1 MKIILFSRYGIAHT
15 AEQLQNLFRL
25 LEQYGFDYE
34 INVEFAN
41 IVQELTNVVIPSD
54 KIYPLNVKPQSTEA
68 IMLCFGGDGTLLEGI
83 RRLEDNQIAV
93 AGVNL
98 GHLGFLTSVQHYE
111 LEAFLKSIAERTF
124 HIQKR
129 MTLEV
134 EGVNDLTLTA
144 LNEVVVHRQEA
155 SMLRVKTKVNGQVV
169 ARYNGDGVIIST
181 PTGSTA
187 YSLSAG
193 GPIISPDCDTILLTP
208 LAPHNFGVRPLV
220 VPAWAEIELE
230 IDPQYSLKAQLSVD
244 NKTYSV
250 EPTDQIKIRRSQ
262 RQILLVVSHNISFYE
277 TLRNKMMWDTDIRN

>member
-1 MKIILFSRYGIAHT
+1 MKIILFSRCGIAHT

-25 LEQYGFDYE
+25 LEQYGFDYQ
-34 INVEFAN
+34 INLEFAD
-41 IVQELTNVVIPSD
+41 IVQDLTNIEIPSD
-54 KIYPLNVKPQSTEA
+54 KVYTQEVKPQDAEA

-83 RRLEDNQIAV
+83 RRLKDNEIAV

-98 GHLGFLTSVQHYE
+98 GHLGFLTSVQGQE
-111 LEAFLKSIAERTF
+111 LEEFFKSIAERSF
-124 HIQKR
+124 AIQKR

-134 EGVNDLTLTA
+134 EGVKDLTLTA

-155 SMLRVKTKVNGQVV
+155 SMLRVKAKVNGQVV
-169 ARYNGDGVIIST
+169 ARYNGDGVIVST

-230 IDPQYSLKAQLSVD
+230 IDPQRSFKTQLSVD
-244 NKTYSV
+244 NKTYCV
-250 EPTDQIKIRRSQ
+250 EPADHIRIRRSQ

>member
-25 LEQYGFDYE
+25 LEQYGFVYE
-34 INVEFAN
+34 INLEFAN
-41 IVQELTNVVIPSD
+41 VVQELTNIEIPSD
-54 KIYPLNVKPQSTEA
+54 KIYANNVKPQESEA

-83 RRLEDNQIAV
+83 RRLGDNQIPV

-98 GHLGFLTSVQHYE
+98 GHLGFLTSVQVHE
-111 LEAFLKSIAERTF
+111 LEEFLKSVADHSF
-124 HIQKR
+124 HIQRR

-134 EGVNDLTLTA
+134 QGIENLTLTA
-144 LNEVVVHRQEA
+144 LNEVVIHRAEA
-155 SMLRVKTKVNGQVV
+155 SMLRAKAKVNGQVV

-220 VPAWAEIELE
+220 VPASAEIELE
-230 IDPQYSLKAQLSVD
+230 IDPQYSLKAELSVD

-250 EPTDQIKIRRSQ
+250 HPTDKLKIRRSQ